1 MNPEKKE
8 RMGQKGHREFRGP
21 QVPRGHRGIKEG
33 PGRRETE
40 VYRDCLDNQVRKEFR
55 GIKDNPEVGERR
67 GNPETRDIKEIQGIL
82 VSPGRKEI
90 KGTRGKR
97 GIPGVKGNKGVKDWP
112 GHPDK
117 MVHQVQTEF
126 VPLSALSVVGFYH
139 TRTCL

>member
-8 RMGQKGHREFRGP
+8 RMGQKGHWEFRGP
-21 QVPRGHRGIKEG
+21 PIPRGHMGIKEG

-40 VYRDCLDNQVRKEFR
+40 VYGDHQDNQVREEFR
-55 GIKDNPEVGERR
+55 GIKDNPEVWERR
-67 GNPETRDIKEIQGIL
+67 GNSETRDRKEIQGIL

-112 GHPDK
+112 GHPDM

-126 VPLSALSVVGFYH
+126 VPLSALSVVGFYN
-139 TRTCL
+139 TRTCV

>member
-8 RMGQKGHREFRGP
+8 QMGQKGHREFRGP
-21 QVPRGHRGIKEG
+21 QVPRGHRGLKEG

-40 VYRDCLDNQVRKEFR
+40 VYRDHLDNQVRKEFR
-55 GIKDNPEVGERR
+55 GIKDNPEIGERR

-97 GIPGVKGNKGVKDWP
+97 GIPEVKGSKGVKDWP